1 MAILATINGEALEVA
16 AALRLSLFDE
26 GTFLQEA
33 VDGVLLRQYAAER
46 GIANTDAELQLAADE
61 LRYMRGQESVAATR
75 QWLAE
80 RHQDLLSFQDGLDL
94 WLLRNKVRH
103 AFSSD
108 EISAYY
114 ADHAVD
120 YETAELYSI
129 RVDGESLAREL
140 AAQIT
145 DEGAN
150 FHVLAMEQSTDE
162 KTRPL
167 GGYAGNLA
175 RGDMTGVV
183 AAAVFSARPVSVIGP
198 VKTEQGWN
206 LFKVTNIHK
215 PSLEESAD
223 RIRVALMGQLMAK
236 LRANARVEYPV
247 LDYAA
252 V

>member
-1 MAILATINGEALEVA
+1 MTTLATINGEALQVA

-33 VDGVLLRQYAAER
+33 VDGVLLRQYAATR

-61 LRYMRGQESVAATR
+61 LRYMRGQESVETTR
-75 QWLAE
+75 QWMAE
-80 RHQDLLSFQDGLDL
+80 RHLDLLAFQDALDL

-103 AFSSD
+103 SFSSD

-114 ADHAVD
+114 ADHAVE

-129 RVDGESLAREL
+129 RVDDEHLAREL
-140 AAQIT
+140 AAQIH
-145 DEGAN
+145 EGAN
-150 FHVLAMEQSTDE
+150 FHVVAMEQSKDE
-162 KTRPL
+162 STRHL
-167 GGYAGNLA
+167 GGYAGSLA

-206 LFKVTNIHK
+206 LFKVAKIHK
-215 PSLEESAD
+215 PTVEESAD
-223 RIRVALMGQLMAK
+223 RIRVALMKQLVAK
-236 LRANARVEYPV
+236 LRAGARVEYPV
-247 LDYAA
+247 LDAAA